1 MRSKWP
7 HKRLKHTQLMVSSR
21 NFRRRDTAGEDSG
34 GILPWSLLLLPVHQR
49 WLSCHMSLPS
59 WHSAQTHGNT
69 WEWGQTA
76 WTEPSKIRN
85 YNGSVCCHTQ
95 GLFYYN
101 KVIISW
107 TATFSWFMRTFTLHK
122 YSLHH
127 WDSSCSKQTREAAY
141 AFSKASTISIRRLVY
156 KIGCQSAVCK
166 LFHEP
171 KGRAELPV
179 AEVK

>member
-1 MRSKWP
+1 M
-7 HKRLKHTQLMVSSR
+7 LSSR

-34 GILPWSLLLLPVHQR
+34 ESCPEAFHFQCIRGDSPVTWAYHHDTPPK
-49 WLSCHMSLPS
+49 HME
-59 WHSAQTHGNT
+59 THGSGAKQHGLNPLKSGT
-69 WEWGQTA
+69 TMTVSA
-76 WTEPSKIRN
+76 VIP
-85 YNGSVCCHTQ
+85 Q